1 MIVRKF
7 YEDFRRKQKYYHHE
21 KQFLDEKC
29 VLFLDID
36 GVLQPTWSQKR
47 FDYDIDALQK
57 AIAEL
62 FNDDGYLKIDKYD
75 IAAVFYDWDFVS
87 IGYLKRFLLEFNV
100 DIVLHSSWIN
110 HSNLA
115 NLKRLF
121 RIHQLDD
128 YLVDLTEK
136 NIGYREDGTSLSKVL
151 VIDEYL
157 EKHPEIDRYVII
169 DDDRSLAKLGE
180 RYVYSPN
187 KIDKE
192 TYRKLCETLAMN
204 DSDEKETDE

>member
-1 MIVRKF
+1 MILRKF
-7 YEDFRRKQKYYHHE
+7 YGNLRREEEYYRHNRH
-21 KQFLDEKC
+21 FLDEKC

-47 FDYDIDALQK
+47 FDYDLDALQK
-57 AIAEL
+57 EMAEF
-62 FNDDGYLKIDKYD
+62 FNDEGYLKMDKYD

-87 IGYLKRFLLEFNV
+87 IGYLKKFLIDFNA

-136 NIGYREDGTSLSKVL
+136 NSGYRDDGTSRSKVL

-157 EKHPEIDRYVII
+157 EKHPEIDRYAII
-169 DDDRSLAKLGE
+169 DDDRSLAKLGD
-180 RYVYSPN
+180 RYVYAPN
-187 KIDKE
+187 KIDEE
-192 TYRKLCETLAMN
+192 TYIKLREAIWKKDT
-204 DSDEKETDE
+204 EE

>member
-1 MIVRKF
+1 MILRKF
-7 YEDFRRKQKYYHHE
+7 YDDFRREQEYYRHE
-21 KQFLDEKC
+21 RHFPDERC

-47 FDYDIDALQK
+47 FDYDLDALQK
-57 AIAEL
+57 AIAEF
-62 FNDDGYLKIDKYD
+62 FNDEGYLKLDKYD

-87 IGYLKRFLLEFNV
+87 IGYLKRFLLDFDA

-128 YLVDLTEK
+128 YLVDTTDK
-136 NIGYREDGTSLSKVL
+136 HIGEREDGTYLSKSI
-151 VIDEYL
+151 VIREYL
-157 EKHPEIDRYVII
+157 EKHPDIDRYAII
-169 DDDRSLAKLGE
+169 DDDSFLSDLGE
-180 RYVYSPN
+180 RFVYSPN
-187 KIDKE
+187 RIDEE
-192 TYRKLCETLAMN
+192 TYMKLREAMWI
-204 DSDEKETDE
+204 K